1 MDNLSLSLGRS
12 RLLLVHRRLTPIVR
26 SQQDGDS
33 PTLGMGRG
41 RRSGYDNLP
50 ICISTLYLGVQDFV
64 SPPHRPLEA
73 TLGGSVSPTRSPAP
87 PCGSS
92 LAFTHLLGLEVGEAS
107 YEVPT
112 AGVLRADVLAGNRSG
127 GKPLPLSA
135 GRVPRTGSDDPFSQ
149 EKKRT
154 SPHSCGAAAARRGIF
169 GHAFWTAL

>member
-1 MDNLSLSLGRS
+1 MDKLSLSLGRS

-50 ICISTLYLGVQDFV
+50 ICISTLNLGVQDFV

-92 LAFTHLLGLEVGEAS
+92 LAFTHLVGSGGGEAS

-112 AGVLRADVLAGNRSG
+112 AGIPRGDVLAGNRSG
-127 GKPLPLSA
+127 GEPFPLSA
-135 GRVPRTGSDDPFSQ
+135 GLTRDPFSR
-149 EKKRT
+149 EKKRKK
-154 SPHSCGAAAARRGIF
+154 CGSAMRADKIGDRLEIF
-169 GHAFWTAL
+169 R